1 MRKSKKKKKAPV
13 EPSEI
18 APVFTVEPET
28 ITLKPNTGCEFSFYG
43 NTSLT
48 DTFLEELICEIK
60 QGKEKNGRPMLACKC
75 HGIFIDPVLEPSVKE
90 LSYVYTCE
98 RTAAYDN
105 VNRERKFRLALGR
118 VMALRFIG
126 TDMHGYEFSCQL

>member
-1 MRKSKKKKKAPV
+1 MRQFKEKGDEKRRKEKKKAPV

-60 QGKEKNGRPMLACKC
+60 QGKEKNGRPMLYVNVMEYLLIRSSSPLLRNC
-75 HGIFIDPVLEPSVKE
+75 HMYI
-90 LSYVYTCE
+90 
-98 RTAAYDN
+98 
-105 VNRERKFRLALGR
+105 
-118 VMALRFIG
+118 
-126 TDMHGYEFSCQL
+126 HGEMVRH